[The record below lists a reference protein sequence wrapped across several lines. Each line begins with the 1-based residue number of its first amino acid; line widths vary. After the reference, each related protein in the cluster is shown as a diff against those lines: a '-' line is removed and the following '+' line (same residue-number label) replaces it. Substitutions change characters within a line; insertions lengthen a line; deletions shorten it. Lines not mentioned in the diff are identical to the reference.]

1 MGSDGK
7 VWIVGAGPGDPGL
20 ITVKG
25 RQALRKAD
33 VVLFDR
39 LVNPAI
45 LLWARKDAELLD
57 VGKMPGGQRTEQ
69 KIICRYLFQKAK
81 KGFRVVRLKGGDPFV
96 FGRGGEEAIYLAQK
110 DIPFE
115 VVPGVTAG
123 VAVPAATGIPVT
135 HRGISTEVAFRIGA
149 KAKGS
154 VEGKT
159 LVGYMSVEGLKA
171 FLQEALAGGFTRTS
185 PVALIHKGTL
195 PGQEMFFSTVGN
207 LLKDTKGLRM
217 KPPAIVVVGNVV
229 SLRHRIGRQSKG
241 RLSGRRVI
249 LTVSSELARGWREVF
264 EEEGAEV
271 WDMPMTQI
279 HEIPMSKDWEK
290 DLRKS
295 DWIALTSG
303 AGARALIH
311 AVADIRKLAAKKI
324 AVIGPSTAQICRQ
337 HGLGVDFIGR
347 GLGAISL
354 AKNWPGKKEEG
365 VLHCTG
371 SAEEGLLRNSLA
383 RRGFLVKR
391 SVMYRN
397 TAPPNPPRVVL
408 DQLRKEGADWVVFA
422 SGTAAK
428 RFQRLMGRPWASQIK
443 VAAIGDSTARTCRQA
458 GWRVVARAKD
468 VSARAVLSAML
479 KFE

>member
-1 MGSDGK
+1 MGKCGK

-45 LLWARKDAELLD
+45 LLWARKGSELMD

-69 KIICRYLFQKAK
+69 KNICRHLLQKANQ
-81 KGFRVVRLKGGDPFV
+81 GLRVVRLKGGDPFV

-110 DIPFE
+110 KIPFE
-115 VVPGVTAG
+115 VIPGITAG
-123 VAVPAATGIPVT
+123 VAVPGANGIPVT
-135 HRGISTEVAFRIGA
+135 HRGVSTEVALRIGA

-159 LVGYMSVEGLKA
+159 LVGYMSVEGLGA
-171 FLQEALAGGFTRTS
+171 FLQEAMAGGFARSS
-185 PVALIHKGTL
+185 PVALIQKGTL
-195 PGQEMFFSTVGN
+195 PSQKMIFSTIGQ
-207 LLKDTKGLRM
+207 LLSGAKGPRIE
-217 KPPAIVVVGNVV
+217 PPAIVVVGNVV
-229 SLRHRIGRQSKG
+229 SLRHRIHRQSKG

-249 LTVSSELARGWREVF
+249 LTVSSALAHGWRDVF

-271 WDMPMTQI
+271 WEIPMTQI
-279 HEIPMSKDWEK
+279 QEIPVSQDWK
-290 DLRKS
+290 RKLNQS

-303 AGARALIH
+303 AGVRALIH
-311 AVADIRKLAAKKI
+311 AVADLRKLAAKKI
-324 AVIGPSTAQICRQ
+324 AVVGPSTARICEQ

-347 GLGAISL
+347 GQGVVAL
-354 AKNWPGKKEEG
+354 AKDWPGKKEEV

-371 SAEEGLLRNSLA
+371 NAEEGILRNTLA
-383 RRGFLVKR
+383 RRGFIVKR

-397 TAPPNPPRVVL
+397 TEPPKPSRVIL
-408 DQLRKEGADWVVFA
+408 DLFRKEGADWIVFA

-428 RFQRLMGRPWASQIK
+428 RFQRLMGKPWANQIK
-443 VAAIGDSTARTCRQA
+443 AAVIGDSTARASRQA
-458 GWRVVARAKD
+458 GWRVVAKAKD

-479 KFE
+479 KTE